1 MWFTLPLDL
10 LQKLVIEILGA
21 DCFVSQQVLQLF
33 ENGCSALLSKLFK
46 ETLLFEK
53 ERVFLLLDTPFS

>member
-21 DCFVSQQVLQLF
+21 DCFVSQQFLQLF
-33 ENGCSALLSKLFK
+33 ENGHGALLSKLLK
-46 ETLLFEK
+46 KTLLFEK
-53 ERVFLLLDTPFS
+53 ECVLLLLDAPFS